1 MQPSQ
6 SSGRAPCRGRL
17 HPREHLRS
25 MLPAHG
31 AHGRDGSGWV
41 SPATKPKPCLQGSF
55 STQVWQL
62 ASEQCMPARHW
73 HTVLCVAFP
82 CLFTMRPA
90 SVKGSGDT
98 VRVSQGGVQPLRP
111 HTLGTW
117 STYCPHRFHG
127 ACSAFPLSSSAG
139 TDRSHRVCRQSLL
152 CRCIQ
157 RPASSL
163 QRGAGEGGIKEPSPT
178 GSRSASRTREH

>member
-1 MQPSQ
+1 MEVAGRSAAVQPSQ

-98 VRVSQGGVQPLRP
+98 VRVSQVECSPCGPTRWG
-111 HTLGTW
+111 
-117 STYCPHRFHG
+117 HG
-127 ACSAFPLSSSAG
+127 ALTVLTDFMGRAVPFLCPALLVLTILTGCADRVFCVVAFRG
-139 TDRSHRVCRQSLL
+139 QLL
-152 CRCIQ
+152 PCKEG
-157 RPASSL
+157 L
-163 QRGAGEGGIKEPSPT
+163 VRGG
-178 GSRSASRTREH
+178 